1 MSATYYPKKA
11 GLSPI
16 AYIVERNLKYE
27 LRVAYNNLPHRWL
40 SCDHSSPYMT
50 QTTHAT
56 TYEYVGGGSR

>member
-27 LRVAYNNLPHRWL
+27 LRVAYNIP
-40 SCDHSSPYMT
+40 
-50 QTTHAT
+50 TTSVT
-56 TYEYVGGGSR
+56 IL